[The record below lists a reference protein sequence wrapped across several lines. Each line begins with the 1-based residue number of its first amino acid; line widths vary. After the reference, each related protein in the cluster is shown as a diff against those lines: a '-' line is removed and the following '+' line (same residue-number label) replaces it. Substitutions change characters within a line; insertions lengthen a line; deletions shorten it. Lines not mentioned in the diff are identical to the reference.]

1 MNSNNKTRDGL
12 LMAAA
17 GAGLFCAARMALRLG
32 RRMDFRGRTVLI
44 TGGSRGLGLLLARRF
59 ADERA
64 RVVICARDPGE
75 LERAAE
81 DLRRRG
87 AEVLSVQCDVTRPE
101 ELRELVVLATGRFG
115 GIDVLVNNAGTITV
129 GPMEV
134 MTVEDFEEAMRTH
147 FWAPLHATLAVLPSM
162 RARGGGRIVNITS
175 IGGKVPVPHLL
186 PYTASKFA
194 LVGLSEG
201 LRSELMKDGIYVT
214 TIAPGLM
221 RTGSHGNAMFKGQ
234 NRAEFA
240 LFSISDS
247 LPITSMNADRAARRI
262 IRACRYGEPEVVL
275 SVQAK
280 AAALF
285 HGVCPGLWSDLN
297 ALLARALPSPG
308 PDGRWKVPGHAS
320 GSKWAPSWATALSDR
335 AAVANNEV

>member
-129 GPMEV
+129 GPME
-134 MTVEDFEEAMRTH
+134 
-147 FWAPLHATLAVLPSM
+147 
-162 RARGGGRIVNITS
+162 
-175 IGGKVPVPHLL
+175 GKVPVPHLL